1 MANLCLPSVD
11 DDDEDENIDLLLK
24 HPEDKETIR
33 DEARFSMASSER
45 NKIGNI
51 NFSEDGQSEK
61 SRAKEPYFGG
71 AAR

>member
-1 MANLCLPSVD
+1 MANLCLPSASAI
-11 DDDEDENIDLLLK
+11 DEDENIDLLLK
-24 HPEDKETIR
+24 QPEGAETIR

-61 SRAKEPYFGG
+61 SRA
-71 AAR
+71 